1 MQIKDLE
8 GATVKLSAGT
18 ITVKDENGKTRGMVR
33 GLRRFNTWSCR
44 ERFEAQKALATSGI
58 WGSGID
64 GLIDCLYLDGKEIIY
79 LNNLKPLEAMENL
92 LSIPEFAAA
101 FPEELERC
109 NKRMEIA
116 QNASKCM
123 TVINCYV
130 LT

>member
-1 MQIKDLE
+1 MVLADLE

-33 GLRRFNTWSCR
+33 GLRRFNTWSSR
-44 ERFEAQKALATSGI
+44 ERFEARQALAASGI
-58 WGSGID
+58 WGCGID
-64 GLIDCLYLDGKEIIY
+64 GLIDCLFLDGKEIIY
-79 LNNLKPLEAMENL
+79 LNDLRPLEAMKY
-92 LSIPEFAAA
+92 LSSAPGFTAA
-101 FPEELERC
+101 FPEEEERY

-116 QNASKCM
+116 KNAERCM